1 MTSAM
6 KHALRH
12 GAAWRGLEPQ
22 ATHKSRVVYLTAD
35 SFMHGFTAAIRAH
48 DLDNRR
54 AKQESIARMKA
65 HGGHWLDAQSRWY
78 GDPARMEK
86 AR

>member
-1 MTSAM
+1 M
-6 KHALRH
+6 KHALLQ
-12 GAAWRGLEPQ
+12 GAAPPSLENQSLQKP
-22 ATHKSRVVYLTAD
+22 RIVYLTAD

-78 GDPARMEK
+78 GEPARMEK